1 MPCNRVC
8 SGVLTTN
15 RMSSTITT
23 SRQHW
28 RLAGKRKWDVTEY
41 DHWCSRSRGQEAHR
55 LKNTRIRSLAASWLV
70 RVAWFG
76 TVLAWLNSKHSN
88 FYLLFSSSGSVIDY
102 SSFLS
107 FFSLDSRWN
116 FESATCFLP
125 PKLNLFWCFAGF
137 WFDSVDSFP
146 VLAEFGWCESANMFL
161 NFRFLLNII
170 SSRGITVSEMNCM
183 YIYWLFRYDFGGFPC
198 CYLMFLW
205 GKDLIYE
212 LSDLIYVSLVL
223 CVENSSWNLRLFEIC

>member
-146 VLAEFGWCESANMFL
+146 VLAELVDVNRLTCSLILDFYWILFPLEELRSRKWIVC
-161 NFRFLLNII
+161 I
-170 SSRGITVSEMNCM
+170 STGCFDMISG
-183 YIYWLFRYDFGGFPC
+183 
-198 CYLMFLW
+198 
-205 GKDLIYE
+205 
-212 LSDLIYVSLVL
+212 VSLVVTW
-223 CVENSSWNLRLFEIC
+223 CFFGEKI